1 MGGGDAQGAGSRQIS
16 GGKEVRRG
24 GSRSRGEGRAKAG
37 VSDGGRSTAPGPC
50 THPLLSQDGSSK
62 SKAQGGL
69 SKGGAP
75 FTQGIGRPVHQICF
89 SAPE

>member
-1 MGGGDAQGAGSRQIS
+1 M
-16 GGKEVRRG
+16 EVR
-24 GSRSRGEGRAKAG
+24 
-37 VSDGGRSTAPGPC
+37 GGRVTPSPR

>member
-1 MGGGDAQGAGSRQIS
+1 MQGAHSFLE
-16 GGKEVRRG
+16 GKKEGERAAKIEYSLAWEWVSVEAERRG
-24 GSRSRGEGRAKAG
+24 WVK
-37 VSDGGRSTAPGPC
+37 GGTAPSPC

>member
-1 MGGGDAQGAGSRQIS
+1 MEI
-16 GGKEVRRG
+16 K
-24 GSRSRGEGRAKAG
+24 
-37 VSDGGRSTAPGPC
+37 GGRTAPSPC